1 MFNKQKYVSS
11 VINCFEQNKNPS
23 NALPMKK
30 YMKDRFEF
38 FGIKSPL
45 RKEISKPFLR
55 KEALPEKDAL
65 EEVVKLL
72 WSVPQRELQYFT
84 IALLEKFTKRF
95 EKNNIDLLE
104 YLVVT
109 KSWWDSVDGIAIN
122 IVGPFFR
129 SFPEL
134 IESKTLEWI
143 NSENFWLQR
152 TAILFQLKYK
162 NETNTKLLFKYI
174 KQLSNEK
181 EFFIRKAIGWAL
193 REYSKSNPE
202 FVLKF
207 VNSNKLSKLSEYEA
221 LRLIK

>member
-134 IESKTLEWI
+134 IESKTFEWI

-162 NETNTKLLFKYI
+162 NETDTKLLFKYI
-174 KQLSNEK
+174 KQLADEK

-202 FVLKF
+202 LVLKF